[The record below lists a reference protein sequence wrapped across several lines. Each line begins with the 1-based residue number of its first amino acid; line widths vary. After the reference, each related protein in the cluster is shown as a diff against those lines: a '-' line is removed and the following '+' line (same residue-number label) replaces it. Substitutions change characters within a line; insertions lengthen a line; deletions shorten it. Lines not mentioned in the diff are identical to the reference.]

1 MGRPAHLFNRG
12 PVVISNSAELEP
24 MFIVRLSFEQR
35 FAFCFCT
42 LLRLV
47 RFRAQSNPIFMLTIN
62 TSTPCLGIPSHIL
75 IPFLA
80 SLPGK
85 TRSGLFDNKR
95 ICHPVRVE
103 VLDASIRNKSLR
115 YGAQHLS
122 RQQAFPTPFKRFLY
136 RQAQLSIRQATHYF
150 IRAHAILHGI
160 RRAARTA

>member
-1 MGRPAHLFNRG
+1 ML
-12 PVVISNSAELEP
+12 
-24 MFIVRLSFEQR
+24 IVRLSFEQR

-42 LLRLV
+42 LLCPV
-47 RFRAQSNPIFMLTIN
+47 RFRAQPNPIFMLTIN
-62 TSTPCLGIPSHIL
+62 TATPRLSIPRHIQ

-115 YGAQHLS
+115 HGAQHLS
-122 RQQAFPTPFKRFLY
+122 
-136 RQAQLSIRQATHYF
+136 
-150 IRAHAILHGI
+150 
-160 RRAARTA
+160 